1 LAKKSII
8 ISRNFDFNKLDK
20 ELPKVLETGMR
31 RLGRSAAKGAKE
43 KIDKGLSPRLA
54 HSTLQLRKER
64 GTGGTKPLFETGNL
78 YRSIK
83 ATDDGGVEMLHYGFL
98 HEKGYKV
105 PNVPLGYERKTG
117 ARSGVMT
124 VQDFSKDSSPKGFNW
139 KQSKPIFH
147 PTKKIPADVPAR
159 PFITPSDKE
168 ILEPAKKIH
177 MDILKALSIPNKE
190 LT

>member
-1 LAKKSII
+1 MAKKSII
-8 ISRNFDFNKLDK
+8 ISRDFDFNKLSK

-31 RLGRSAAKGAKE
+31 RIGRSAAKGAKE

-105 PNVPLGYERKTG
+105 PNVPLGYEKKTG
-117 ARSGVMT
+117 KGG
-124 VQDFSKDSSPKGFNW
+124 FSW
-139 KQSKPIFH
+139 QQSKPIFH
-147 PTKKIPADVPAR
+147 PTKKIPKDVPAR
-159 PFITPSDKE
+159 PFITPSEKE
-168 ILEPAKKIH
+168 ILEPTKKIH
-177 MDILKALSIPNKE
+177 MDILKALSVPNKE